1 MIPIFPRERK
11 KRREKRGEREEVKRG
26 GERGRKRRE
35 EKERGNLVVS
45 IKVKL
50 FFGIDA
56 RRMRIPSREVLP
68 ETPRWIPAPLQVR
81 ERAQT
86 G

>member
-11 KRREKRGEREEVKRG
+11 KRREKREREEVKRG

-35 EKERGNLVVS
+35 EKERSNLVVS

-56 RRMRIPSREVLP
+56 RIMRIPSREVLP

-81 ERAQT
+81 ERTQT